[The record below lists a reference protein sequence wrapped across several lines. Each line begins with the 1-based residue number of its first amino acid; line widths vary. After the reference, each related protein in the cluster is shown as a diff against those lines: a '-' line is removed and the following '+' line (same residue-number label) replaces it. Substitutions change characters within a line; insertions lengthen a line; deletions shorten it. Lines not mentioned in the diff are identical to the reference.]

1 MAIEFTNT
9 LVIGVSSRALFD
21 LEKEN
26 RIYESGSVEEY
37 RRYQLEN
44 EQVVLGKG
52 AAYYLV
58 KALLDLNQYAD
69 ERLVEVIVM
78 SKNSPDTGL
87 RVLNSIRHYGLDITR
102 SAFSGGESLA
112 PFLQAFSVDLLLTRH
127 EADVQ
132 LAIDAED
139 CAAAVIYDP
148 PKDYLPDSEKIRFA
162 FDADAVLFSEESEL
176 IYKTEGLEKFQE
188 NEVRNEDVALTE
200 GPFAK
205 LVRVLSRIHHQIG
218 SDKSPIKLSIVTARN
233 GPAHMRVIK
242 TLRNWDVYV
251 DQAFFLGGMS
261 KDKVL
266 QALRPHI
273 FFDDQVSHVEP
284 ASKVVPS
291 SQVLYKSDSPLRRLP
306 PAEEAR
312 ANEPPE
318 K

>member
-1 MAIEFTNT
+1 
-9 LVIGVSSRALFD
+9 
-21 LEKEN
+21 
-26 RIYESGSVEEY
+26 
-37 RRYQLEN
+37 
-44 EQVVLGKG
+44 
-52 AAYYLV
+52 
-58 KALLDLNQYAD
+58 
-69 ERLVEVIVM
+69 
-78 SKNSPDTGL
+78 
-87 RVLNSIRHYGLDITR
+87 
-102 SAFSGGESLA
+102 
-112 PFLQAFSVDLLLTRH
+112 
-127 EADVQ
+127 
-132 LAIDAED
+132 
-139 CAAAVIYDP
+139 
-148 PKDYLPDSEKIRFA
+148 

-242 TLRNWDVYV
+242 TLRNWNVYV
-251 DQAFFLGGMS
+251 DQAFFLGGMP

-284 ASKVVPS
+284 ASKVVPA

-306 PAEEAR
+306 LATEVTVKELPEE
-312 ANEPPE
+312 
-318 K
+318 